1 MLRRTCI
8 ALTALTV
15 AVSASPGLLV
25 GRCAMANAE
34 DEAEPCAHCN
44 KHAAEAALVSASCCE
59 PPAQLEQQP
68 EQITSPRPA
77 VFPQQLATVVPVSTA
92 WIAPTPSVRLEKFAA
107 SPSPPTQ
114 QVSRPLLN

>member
-1 MLRRTCI
+1 MLRRTFI

-15 AVSASPGLLV
+15 AVSAGSGLLV
-25 GRCAMANAE
+25 GRCPMANAE

-44 KHAAEAALVSASCCE
+44 KHAAEATLVSASCCE
-59 PPAQLEQQP
+59 PQAQLEQQP

-77 VFPQQLATVVPVSTA
+77 VFQQPLAVVASLSAA
-92 WIAPTPSVRLEKFAA
+92 WVAPALSVRLENVAA
-107 SPSPPTQ
+107 SPSPPTP